1 MFSGHSH
8 PLYISVTEINHN
20 VKDRILEVSC
30 KVFTNDLEAVLEKMS
45 GSRVDLSAA
54 ATKAAS
60 DKLIDTYLEK
70 HLRLKVDGK
79 PVPLHFVGSEQEND
93 GTWTYLQVNDV
104 PAVKRI
110 DVVDELLY
118 DSFNQQINILHVTVG
133 GQRKSFR
140 LDYPE
145 AAAVFEF

>member
-1 MFSGHSH
+1 MVTSLFKWLTTAWICVFSGHSH

-70 HLRLKVDGK
+70 HLRLD
-79 PVPLHFVGSEQEND
+79 
-93 GTWTYLQVNDV
+93 
-104 PAVKRI
+104 
-110 DVVDELLY
+110 
-118 DSFNQQINILHVTVG
+118 
-133 GQRKSFR
+133 RKS
-140 LDYPE
+140 
-145 AAAVFEF
+145 VV